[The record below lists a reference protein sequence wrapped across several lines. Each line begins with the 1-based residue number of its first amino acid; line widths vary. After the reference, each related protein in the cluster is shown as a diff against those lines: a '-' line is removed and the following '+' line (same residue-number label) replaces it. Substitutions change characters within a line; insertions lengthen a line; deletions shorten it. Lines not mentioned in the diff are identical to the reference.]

1 MDNCCN
7 KEDKPKTEKNKA
19 QDKVSPESPVDMSGG
34 CCAPVVST
42 DACHP
47 KKQRPDYLLWVSGTI
62 VLICYVLYWL
72 VDGHPDLPQWL
83 VVMTSGVFELINRMW
98 WGIIAAVVFV
108 GLLERIPRDLVMSAL
123 GRGGTFKG
131 IVRATFAGVLLDL
144 CSHGILMVG
153 AKLYERGASLGQ
165 LMAFLIASPW
175 NSLSLTI
182 ILVALIGL
190 GWTLVFVL
198 LSMAVGIVTGLIFDR
213 LVSKG
218 TLPANPNNGE
228 ITNSDSLGKQFVQ
241 LLKTTRIA
249 PTGIVAVLKDGLKD
263 SKMVFRWLLFG
274 IVLATAIRAFVPL
287 DTYQTLFGPTVVG
300 LLLTL
305 LAATVIEVCS
315 EGSTPIAADIVT
327 RAAAPGNGFTFLMAG
342 VATDYTEVM
351 VIRDMT
357 KSWKIAL
364 FLPLISLPQILVI
377 GWVLNQ
383 LG

>member
-19 QDKVSPESPVDMSGG
+19 QDKVSPESPVDMFGG

-72 VDGHPDLPQWL
+72 VGGNPDLPQWL

-131 IVRATFAGVLLDL
+131 IIRATFAGVLLDL

-241 LLKTTRIA
+241 LLKTTRIT

-300 LLLTL
+300 LLFTL

>member
-1 MDNCCN
+1 MGSCCS
-7 KEDKPKTEKNKA
+7 KDESPKTTNT
-19 QDKVSPESPVDMSGG
+19 DIPESPVELAGG
-34 CCAPVVST
+34 CCAPAAPAG
-42 DACHP
+42 DACHASSA
-47 KKQRPDYLLWVSGTI
+47 RPDYLLWVSGSI

-72 VDGHPDLPQWL
+72 VDGHPSLPQWV
-83 VVMTSGVFELINRMW
+83 VVMTSGVFELINSMW
-98 WGIIAAVVFV
+98 WGILAAVIFV
-108 GLLERIPRDLVMSAL
+108 GLLERIPRDLVMSVL
-123 GRGGTFKG
+123 GRGGTFTG

-153 AKLYERGASLGQ
+153 TKLYERGASLGQ
-165 LMAFLIASPW
+165 IMAFLIASPW

-190 GWTLVFVL
+190 GWTLTFIV
-198 LSMAVGIVTGLIFDR
+198 LSMVVGVVTGVIFDR
-213 LVSKG
+213 LVARG
-218 TLPANPNNGE
+218 TLPANPNNGD
-228 ITNSDSLGKQFVQ
+228 ITNNDSPGKQFKQ
-241 LLKTTRIA
+241 LIKTMRVT
-249 PTGIVAVLKDGLKD
+249 PVGVLAVLKDGLKD
-263 SKMVFRWLLFG
+263 SKMVFRWLFFG
-274 IVLATAIRAFVPL
+274 IVLATAIRAFVPM

-327 RAAAPGNGFTFLMAG
+327 RAVAPGNGFTFLMAG

-357 KSWKIAL
+357 KSWKVAL
-364 FLPLISLPQILVI
+364 FLPLVSLPQILVI

-383 LG
+383 MGAS

>member
-1 MDNCCN
+1 MSDCCK
-7 KEDKPKTEKNKA
+7 KEPEI
-19 QDKVSPESPVDMSGG
+19 KVATSSGESGHS
-34 CCAPVVST
+34 S
-42 DACHP
+42 CHP
-47 KKQRPDYLLWVSGTI
+47 QKQRPDYLLWISATV

-72 VDGHPDLPQWL
+72 VDGHPELPQWL
-83 VVMTSGVFELINRMW
+83 VVMTSGVYELINRMW
-98 WGIIAAVVFV
+98 WGLLAAVIFV

-123 GRGGTFKG
+123 GQGGTFKG
-131 IVRATFAGVLLDL
+131 ILRATFAGVLLDL

-153 AKLYERGASLGQ
+153 TKLYERGASLGQ

-182 ILVALIGL
+182 ILVALIGF
-190 GWTLVFVL
+190 GWTLAFVL
-198 LSMAVGIVTGLIFDR
+198 LSMAVGVVTGLIFDR

-218 TLPANPNNGE
+218 TLPSNPNHSEMTNG
-228 ITNSDSLGKQFVQ
+228 DSLWRQLVQ
-241 LLKTTRIA
+241 LGKSVHITPAGVLS
-249 PTGIVAVLKDGLKD
+249 VLKDGLKD
-263 SKMVFRWLLFG
+263 SKMVFRWLFFG
-274 IVLATAIRAFVPL
+274 IVLATAIRAFVPV
-287 DTYQTLFGPTVVG
+287 DTYQTLFGPTVMG

-357 KSWKIAL
+357 QSWKIAL
-364 FLPLISLPQILVI
+364 FLPLVSVPQILVI
-377 GWVLNQ
+377 GWILNQ